1 MDGEKELWELLVS
14 RQGQEFHTAKNLAFT
29 YTIRGGEMFVDRR
42 SKSITRA
49 TIARAYQRVTEDQ
62 EHLIQGPKAL
72 NCFGAPYVWAIFAAF
87 GIVQPTGERKK
98 RRRTAQ
104 AQSDKGE

>member
-1 MDGEKELWELLVS
+1 MDGEKELWEQLVAH
-14 RQGQEFHTAKNLAFT
+14 QGQEFYTAKKLAFT

-49 TIARAYQRVTEDQ
+49 TFAKAYQRVMEDS
-62 EHLIQGPKAL
+62 EHVIQGPKAL

-98 RRRTAQ
+98 KRRIRPDQ
-104 AQSDKGE
+104 PDKGE